1 MLFQS
6 KRNKVL
12 QYLEQKK
19 AAGWTPFDELLRD
32 WAGGDMEKRLREMG
46 LTGVEIHLDWL
57 ADYQCLGI
65 QGKYQQKYVDL
76 QIEPRQVLFA
86 YDPVEPDEPECL
98 PLESKEQVYALLNSL
113 PQRNT

>member
-19 AAGWTPFDELLRD
+19 AAGWTAFDELLRD
-32 WAGGDMEKRLREMG
+32 WAAGDMQERFREMG

-57 ADYQCLGI
+57 EEYQCLGI
-65 QGKYQQKYVDL
+65 QGKYRQNYVDL
-76 QIEPRQVLFA
+76 QIEPQQVLFA

-98 PLESKEQVYALLNSL
+98 PLESKEQVCTLLKERLNA
-113 PQRNT
+113 RA